1 MEQTILNTLEKF
13 QKQNT
18 SKSRTKPGQEI
29 FLPKAAAFSGL
40 FDHCAIVN

>member
-29 FLPKAAAFSGL
+29 FFAKGSGVQRL
-40 FDHCAIVN
+40 V